1 MQYLVLT
8 EEDQA
13 TNWNDKGQLLKEE
26 AKIVWE
32 LQKKE
37 IIRNIWFTLESRNA
51 VLMIE
56 EESEE
61 LVKEILNK
69 LPLVRENLI
78 KYRIIALTSYDGYE
92 RLFSNE

>member
-8 EEDQA
+8 EEDQD
-13 TNWNDKGQLLKEE
+13 TNWKDKGQLLKEE

-32 LQKKE
+32 LQKKG
-37 IIRNIWFTLESRNA
+37 IIRSIWFTLKSRNA
-51 VLMIE
+51 VIMIE
-56 EESEE
+56 EDSEE

-69 LPLVRENLI
+69 LPLIRKNLI

-92 RLFSNE
+92 RLFSKE

>member
-8 EEDQA
+8 DEAQY
-13 TNWNDKGQLLKEE
+13 TNWNEQGQLLKEE
-26 AKIVWE
+26 AKIVWK
-32 LQKKE
+32 LQKQG
-37 IIRNIWFTLESRNA
+37 IIRSIWFTLKSRNA

-61 LVKEILNK
+61 LVKEILNR
-69 LPLVRENLI
+69 LPLIRENLI

-92 RLFSNE
+92 RLFY